1 LEVSLDCNGLIYI
14 WEIFRNRQ
22 ETQDKYCL
30 RGAEWGVGDC
40 SAEAMSIED
49 KEKFI
54 LALKEKVGVK

>member
-22 ETQDKYCL
+22 ETQDKYGL
-30 RGAEWGVGDC
+30 RGAEWVLGDC
-40 SAEAMSIED
+40 SAEAMSIEN